1 MSVPLREFQLFQLG
15 ILKEFI
21 RLCEKNDLRY
31 FAAYGTL
38 LGAARHQGFIP
49 WDDDID
55 LWMPAEDYVRF
66 RDVCKAQLKPPYYLQ
81 SHETNLQNFISW
93 QRIGREDTTSLLLE
107 MADIHAEWGICIDIF
122 PLFPCKLD
130 DAGKRQA
137 QKTYRTFNRLSGKYL
152 YKHDAKSQTGISKA
166 YHQVMGLCPDTLNKS
181 LWKRTE
187 EKLIAANPGDD
198 GFYDDY
204 CFLEQSWFEKP
215 VSLPFEDVQ
224 LPAPA
229 GFDRFLAAYYGND
242 WSEIPPESK
251 RVAHSGG
258 GCDTVLVL
266 LDSPYKKHLR

>member
-1 MSVPLREFQLFQLG
+1 MLPKSAVSHISCDLHVARPVWCILWFCLTPAPSKSQERNRMSVPLREFQLFQLG

-21 RLCEKNDLRY
+21 RLCGKNDLRY

-38 LGAARHQGFIP
+38 LGAVRHQGFIP

-55 LWMPAEDYVRF
+55 LWMPAKDYVRF
-66 RDVCKAQLKPPYYLQ
+66 RDVCKTQLKPPYYLQ

-166 YHQVMGLCPDTLNKS
+166 YHQ
-181 LWKRTE
+181 
-187 EKLIAANPGDD
+187 
-198 GFYDDY
+198 
-204 CFLEQSWFEKP
+204 SWVFVP
-215 VSLPFEDVQ
+215 TP
-224 LPAPA
+224 
-229 GFDRFLAAYYGND
+229 
-242 WSEIPPESK
+242 
-251 RVAHSGG
+251 
-258 GCDTVLVL
+258 
-266 LDSPYKKHLR
+266 